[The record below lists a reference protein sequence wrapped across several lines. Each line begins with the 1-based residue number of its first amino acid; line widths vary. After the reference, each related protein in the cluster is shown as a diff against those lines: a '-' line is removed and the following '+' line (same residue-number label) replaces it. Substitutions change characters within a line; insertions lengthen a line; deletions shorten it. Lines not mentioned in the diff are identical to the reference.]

1 MTVTIAGSILA
12 HDYPHACDDLLSH
25 WGRHGGGVAVS
36 VTVHSQVI
44 HQFLQ
49 VKHYNVV
56 IALTGRPKIYIQI
69 VMLVFNKE
77 LIFQWG
83 GWVKPI

>member
-1 MTVTIAGSILA
+1 MTVTIAGSVLA

-49 VKHYNVV
+49 VKHYNVR
-56 IALTGRPKIYIQI
+56 ADQKYIQ

-77 LIFQWG
+77 SRFQCG
-83 GWVKPI
+83 G

>member
-1 MTVTIAGSILA
+1 MAVTIAGSILA

-56 IALTGRPKIYIQI
+56 IALRLQADQKYIQQ
-69 VMLVFNKE
+69 VMLVF
-77 LIFQWG
+77 IMS
-83 GWVKPI
+83 